1 MFRFFTIKKW
11 YLWSW
16 VGSLIILS
24 SLWVQVKIDVKINEW
39 FGEFYDMIQKALGAP
54 NAITIDEYWA
64 SLFSFITLAA
74 MYVGVAVIVSYFTSH
89 YLFRWRT
96 AMVEYYHSVYEKA
109 RKIEGASQRVQE
121 DTIKFSRIME
131 SLGTSLIEAIMILV
145 EFMPILFGLS
155 IGIPIFFFGD
165 WDYGLIVGALIWSVG
180 GTIFLIVLG
189 LILRL
194 VGVEYDLQK
203 KEAAYRKIL
212 VIAEDDGTIRPKTI
226 EEYWSSLLS
235 FIILAALY
243 VGVAVLISFFT
254 SHYLFRWRTAMVE
267 WYHSVYDRARK
278 IEGASQRVQ
287 EDTIKFSRIMESL
300 GTSFIEAIM
309 ILVEFMPI
317 LFGLSI
323 GIPIFFFGDWDYGL
337 IVGALIWSVGGT
349 IFLILLGLI
358 LRLVG
363 VEYDLQK
370 KEAAYRK
377 ILVIAEDDGT
387 VRPKTIEELFDGVR
401 SIHFLSYIRYLYFNI
416 GRIAYLQANV
426 LSAYVFLAPAI
437 VAGAVTLGVMQQII
451 RAFGRVEGSMQ
462 YILKAWPTIIELAS
476 VYKRLREFESKINQ
490 EELIDEKV

>member
-1 MFRFFTIKKW
+1 MFRFFTQRHW

-16 VGSLIILS
+16 AGSLLILS
-24 SLWVQVKIDVKINEW
+24 SLWVQVKIDVRINEW
-39 FGEFYDMIQKALGAP
+39 FGEFYDMIQKALSKP
-54 NAITIDEYWA
+54 NAITIDEYWS
-64 SLFSFITLAA
+64 SLLSFTTLAA

-96 AMVEYYHSVYEKA
+96 SMVEWYHSVYERA

-165 WDYGLIVGALIWSVG
+165 WNYGLIVGALIWSVG
-180 GTIFLIVLG
+180 GTIFLIILG

-212 VIAEDDGTIRPKTI
+212 VIAEDDG
-226 EEYWSSLLS
+226 S
-235 FIILAALY
+235 
-243 VGVAVLISFFT
+243 
-254 SHYLFRWRTAMVE
+254 
-267 WYHSVYDRARK
+267 
-278 IEGASQRVQ
+278 
-287 EDTIKFSRIMESL
+287 
-300 GTSFIEAIM
+300 
-309 ILVEFMPI
+309 
-317 LFGLSI
+317 
-323 GIPIFFFGDWDYGL
+323 
-337 IVGALIWSVGGT
+337 
-349 IFLILLGLI
+349 
-358 LRLVG
+358 
-363 VEYDLQK
+363 
-370 KEAAYRK
+370 
-377 ILVIAEDDGT
+377 

-401 SIHFLSYIRYLYFNI
+401 KIHFLSYLRYLYFNI

-426 LSAYVFLAPAI
+426 LSAYIFLAPAI

-476 VYKRLREFESKINQ
+476 VYKRLREFEFKINQ
-490 EELIDEKV
+490 EYLLEKGT